1 MEDDQPFTGQI
12 IDPLFETIDDLL
24 HIEEVLGQL
33 LDNPVY
39 TALLNTG
46 CKCQE
51 IMLGYSDSEVK
62 EILEY
67 IDENDTIEGA
77 PHLKDAHLPIFDCA
91 FRAVNGSRSIH
102 YMGHL
107 KMMGAAQPF
116 VSGAISKTVNV
127 PSDVTVD
134 EIMEKVHEI
143 VAGLPVDEAVV
154 PNMPTI
160 RHTIYFLFHGVHHEY
175 PSDARR
181 LVMPPVAS
189 IPMAFVVW
197 LVFLLVFG
205 TAAKPAFAGMMVGYL
220 IYDSTHF
227 LVHHY
232 SMPTK
237 FGKFIKRHHMR
248 HHFKDPDKDYGVS
261 SPLWDVI
268 FRTFSGDRKRPTS
281 KPEVGTAA

>member
-1 MEDDQPFTGQI
+1 MD
-12 IDPLFETIDDLL
+12 
-24 HIEEVLGQL
+24 
-33 LDNPVY
+33 
-39 TALLNTG
+39 
-46 CKCQE
+46 
-51 IMLGYSDSEVK
+51 
-62 EILEY
+62 
-67 IDENDTIEGA
+67 
-77 PHLKDAHLPIFDCA
+77 
-91 FRAVNGSRSIH
+91 
-102 YMGHL
+102 
-107 KMMGAAQPF
+107 
-116 VSGAISKTVNV
+116 
-127 PSDVTVD
+127 
-134 EIMEKVHEI
+134 KVHEI
-143 VAGLPVDEAVV
+143 VASLPVDEAVV
-154 PNMPTI
+154 PNMPSL

-205 TAAKPAFAGMMVGYL
+205 IAARPAFAGMMVGYL

-261 SPLWDVI
+261 SPAMGRD
-268 FRTFSGDRKRPTS
+268 FRTFSGDRKRLELRSRRSARRPDPSVLGQTGRQGRRDTDS
-281 KPEVGTAA
+281 ANWSASCSTLGIDHGAPREAH